1 MSQSWWVLELL
12 FTHWWVELSPKGL
25 RVSARSQ
32 VDEYGLGASVR
43 SLVHRAGSQY
53 SSIQLLKVPGLV
65 GGHEVSQHSC
75 PTG

>member
-1 MSQSWWVLELL
+1 MSQSWWVLELV
-12 FTHWWVELSPKGL
+12 FTHWWVELSPKDL

-32 VDEYGLGASVR
+32 VDDYGLGDSVM
-43 SLVHRAGSQY
+43 SLVCRAGSQY

-65 GGHEVSQHSC
+65 GGPGVSQHSC